1 MKSKLLDHFIELIPV
16 MIIVA
21 VYTAMAF
28 VATDFEVS
36 ILLLIGGL
44 LLGLIM
50 GAMDIKILPL
60 RPLVIIYTVTSI
72 GAFFYIT
79 YRDGFAKFS
88 PEDLIITGFFIVT
101 ILVMVLVS
109 RLRENN
115 PNTYILEI
123 IIDWYCLILL
133 FIFLFA
139 LYYLESKALVDSAGN
154 GQEDLQACTFFSCV
168 TFTGLGYGDIVPRPA
183 FRMVAAMQ
191 SIIGYICM
199 GGVAATIYS
208 LIQAKLQELH
218 KGRRSQDT
226 KKNDCP

>member
-1 MKSKLLDHFIELIPV
+1 MKHKASKLLDHFIKLIPV

-21 VYTAMAF
+21 VYTATVF
-28 VATDFEVS
+28 VVTDFEIS

-72 GAFFYIT
+72 GAFFYII
-79 YRDGFAKFS
+79 YKDGVSSFS
-88 PEDLIITGFFIVT
+88 PEDLIITSFFIVT
-101 ILVMVLVS
+101 ILVMVLIS
-109 RLRENN
+109 RTRPDN
-115 PNTYILEI
+115 PNTYILKI

-133 FIFLFA
+133 FIFLFS
-139 LYYLESKALVDSAGN
+139 LYYLKSHALVN
-154 GQEDLQACTFFSCV
+154 GTEKIKDLQACTFFSCV
-168 TFTGLGYGDIVPRPA
+168 TFTGLGYGDIVPLPA

-208 LIQAKLQELH
+208 LIQTKLQEIH
-218 KGRRSQDT
+218 KGKRHEGNKQD
-226 KKNDCP
+226 D